1 MGVNTR
7 KCTVLVA
14 ILYHT
19 KFQEEMA
26 RIVRPYY
33 KRASAHWCLVL
44 LEFVLCELRKG
55 DSSGA
60 RIYREPTSSMIKKFA
75 GRTKL
80 PAWAR
85 KAQAPGT
92 QQKSRQT
99 LGAKGA
105 RNHLQR
111 AGVRSSTDSQ
121 TICTGLR
128 VRVPNDR
135 MTKENAS
142 DKAT

>member
-1 MGVNTR
+1 M
-7 KCTVLVA
+7 LVA
-14 ILYHT
+14 ILYHAQ
-19 KFQEEMA
+19 FEEEMA

-33 KRASAHWCLVL
+33 KRASVHWCLVL

-55 DSSGA
+55 NSSGA
-60 RIYREPTSSMIKKFA
+60 RIYREPTSSMIKKYA

-99 LGAKGA
+99 LGAKGSQKPSTKSRRTQQHRQSDYLYGA
-105 RNHLQR
+105 E
-111 AGVRSSTDSQ
+111 GPRSE
-121 TICTGLR
+121 R
-128 VRVPNDR
+128 
-135 MTKENAS
+135 
-142 DKAT
+142 